1 MQLTCCGRRW
11 ARWEGKGKKML
22 CERQH
27 VQRRALGM
35 FGHLKKGWCGRD
47 RLRSTRTTS
56 CCTFLLSLQSSDRLC
71 ASVGPWGLSRLHQEM
86 EGNLSLDSHTDSFL
100 RLMPLRLHLCSA
112 SSLFPSFAIVALF
125 QFREGKHTFQE
136 AWIIPWY
143 SAPGHKSIQ
152 CFWGRSLE
160 SKARKT
166 EGGLAAFYPLK

>member
-1 MQLTCCGRRW
+1 MQLTCCGGRW
-11 ARWEGKGKKML
+11 NRWEGKGKKML
-22 CERQH
+22 CERH

-35 FGHLKKGWCGRD
+35 FGHLKKVGVAGTGWGQQGPPHAVPP
-47 RLRSTRTTS
+47 LN
-56 CCTFLLSLQSSDRLC
+56 LQSSDRLC
-71 ASVGPWGLSRLHQEM
+71 ASVGPWGLSRLRQEM

-100 RLMPLRLHLCSA
+100 RLMPLIICVLPALF
-112 SSLFPSFAIVALF
+112 FPSFAIVALF

-160 SKARKT
+160 SKAKKT